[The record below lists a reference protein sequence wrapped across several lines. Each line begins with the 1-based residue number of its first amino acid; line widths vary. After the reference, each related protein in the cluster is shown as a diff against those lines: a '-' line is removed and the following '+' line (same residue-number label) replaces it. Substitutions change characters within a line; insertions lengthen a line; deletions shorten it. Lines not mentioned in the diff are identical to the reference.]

1 MRVFTR
7 QPRQS
12 LLIGAN
18 VTLTV
23 MEIRGT
29 QVRIGLDAP
38 RDVVIQRKELLD
50 KTQGAARQP
59 DK

>member
-7 QPRQS
+7 QPTQS

-18 VTLTV
+18 VTVTV
-23 MEIRGT
+23 IEIRGT

-38 RDVVIQRKELLD
+38 REVVIQRKELLD
-50 KTQGAARQP
+50 KPQGISRQP
-59 DK
+59 AK